1 MVRILVRLVRQP
13 EYGTNHAYYIDFIQI
28 CLGVKF
34 INNDEI
40 RELYE
45 AKGLT
50 TNQIASRFKV
60 SRTVIQCRL
69 RELRINTGISTQ
81 KLNNPKSY
89 HCRVS
94 PYGFAIESG
103 KLVPNRLE
111 MKICRLVVQ
120 LQGKSHT
127 EAARELS
134 RLGYKNR
141 SGSTVWDSK
150 TIFNILKRWK
160 DKL

>member
-1 MVRILVRLVRQP
+1 MRQP
-13 EYGTNHAYYIDFIQI
+13 EHGTNQAYYIDFIQI
-28 CLGVKF
+28 CLAVKF

-40 RELYE
+40 RELYLE
-45 AKGLT
+45 KGLT

-69 RELRINTGISTQ
+69 RELQITEGVAAH
-81 KLNNPKSY
+81 KLNNPQNY
-89 HCRVS
+89 RCRVA
-94 PYGFAIESG
+94 PYGFAVESG

-111 MKICRLVVQ
+111 VKICRLVVQ
-120 LQGKSHT
+120 LIQRQGKSHSET
-127 EAARELS
+127 ARELT
-134 RLGYKNR
+134 RLGHKNR
-141 SGSTVWDSK
+141 TGSTVWDSK

>member
-1 MVRILVRLVRQP
+1 MVQQP
-13 EYGTNHAYYIDFIQI
+13 EYGTNQAYYIDFIQI
-28 CLGVKF
+28 CLAVKF

-40 RELYE
+40 RELYLE
-45 AKGLT
+45 KGLT

-69 RELRINTGISTQ
+69 RELRITEGVAAH
-81 KLNNPKSY
+81 KLNNPQNY
-89 HCRVS
+89 RCRVA
-94 PYGFAIESG
+94 PYGFAVESG

-111 MKICRLVVQ
+111 VKTCRLVVQ
-120 LQGKSHT
+120 LVQRQGKSQS
-127 EAARELS
+127 EAARELT

-141 SGSTVWDSK
+141 SGNAAWDSK